1 MTCSNDSLE
10 LLLTLSVES
19 LDLVKDHEWVLR
31 ITTEV
36 CDCILECVATE
47 RRAVSLAVALVR
59 RTVSL
64 EGTLTHHTLTD
75 DEGWLSLHFLSL
87 VESLADL
94 LAVVT
99 VDCDDMP
106 SPCTVLHLCVLCH
119 YVSALCRELDVI

>member
-19 LDLVKDHEWVLR
+19 LDLVEDHEWVLR

-36 CDCILECVATE
+36 CDCILECVAAE

-64 EGTLTHHTLTD
+64 ESTLTHHALTD

-106 SPCTVLHLCVLCH
+106 SP
-119 YVSALCRELDVI
+119 